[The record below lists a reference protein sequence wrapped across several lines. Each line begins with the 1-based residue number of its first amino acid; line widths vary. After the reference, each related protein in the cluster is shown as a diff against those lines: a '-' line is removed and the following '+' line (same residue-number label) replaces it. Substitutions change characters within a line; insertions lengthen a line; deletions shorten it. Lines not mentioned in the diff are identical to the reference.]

1 MRPTMLAW
9 RPAILTIA
17 TLLMLV
23 PTARGQGP
31 CCSITGID
39 ANSGVVSAKVSGTG
53 ATFQFKVNDFVTF
66 KALRMGQGVYANFP
80 AKQVSLNGKSI
91 AGPIVAIAATREGP
105 SRSSPSAGASSGSA
119 PATNSGNTNQPAG
132 SSTSSPSS
140 GTPAPSMTSAARLA
154 AIPIPSAFLPGGA
167 LICKSPA
174 YAVNNDFLDVLVG
187 GCVVP
192 YGAGVPGTIVSA
204 SQPDISDPA
213 ATPAG
218 AGGPYKLSS
227 TNQLVTICR
236 DKNNAAVDLSSCLE
250 AAAYSG
256 SALANAV
263 HNQQVYQQL
272 LQSLQ

>member
-1 MRPTMLAW
+1 MEPIMLSW

-31 CCSITGID
+31 CCSITEID
-39 ANSGVVSAKVSGTG
+39 TNSAVVSAKVSATG

-66 KALRMGQGVYANFP
+66 KTLRVGQGVYANFP

-91 AGPIVAIAATREGP
+91 AGPIVAIAAAGEGP
-105 SRSSPSAGASSGSA
+105 SRASPSLGSA
-119 PATNSGNTNQPAG
+119 PATSSGNANQPSG
-132 SSTSSPSS
+132 SSTSSPGS

-154 AIPIPSAFLPGGA
+154 AIPIPSAFLPSGA
-167 LICKSPA
+167 LWCRNLA
-174 YAVNNDFLDVLVG
+174 YDANNDFLDVLVG
-187 GCVVP
+187 SCVVSISG
-192 YGAGVPGTIVSA
+192 GASVTVVSS

-227 TNQLVTICR
+227 TNQVVTICR
-236 DKNNAAVDLSSCLE
+236 DKNNAAVDPSSCLK

-256 SALANAV
+256 SALTNAV

-272 LQSLQ
+272 IQSLQ